1 MTDHW
6 LHHRLMRER
15 SVTPRY
21 SLETLNQ
28 ALEYGKSLVIA
39 RTRDIGHFDD
49 DGNFIPCD
57 EPQEFKDFSEVKI
70 MDKPTKWQRFVDAWA
85 RLGR

>member
-6 LHHRLMRER
+6 LHHRLMRR
-15 SVTPRY
+15 RGLIHGY
-21 SLETLNQ
+21 R
-28 ALEYGKSLVIA
+28 KSLVIA
-39 RTRDIGHFDD
+39 RTCDLGHFDE

-70 MDKPTKWQRFVDAWA
+70 MDEPTKWQRFVDAWT
-85 RLGR
+85 GK